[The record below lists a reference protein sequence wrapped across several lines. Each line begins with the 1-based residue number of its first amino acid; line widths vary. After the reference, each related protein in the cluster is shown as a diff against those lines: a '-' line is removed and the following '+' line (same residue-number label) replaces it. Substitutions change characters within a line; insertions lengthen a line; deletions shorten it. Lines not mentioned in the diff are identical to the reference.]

1 MNFLLPHQPIEFE
14 IPNQWWVAA
23 GMNGWKPRAL
33 SYVAT
38 SELQYPTIIVS
49 LSEVAA
55 PVRNENVAWFQ
66 EQRMVDVLKGFR
78 DGSKLP
84 PIEVDEPQ
92 TNNGFR
98 YRVRDGF
105 HRYYASAAVGFT
117 QLPVSVRPYF
127 DINVL

>member
-1 MNFLLPHQPIEFE
+1 MNFILPHQPIEFE
-14 IPNQWWVAA
+14 IPDQWWAAA
-23 GMNGWKPRAL
+23 GMNGWKSHAS

-38 SELQYPTIIVS
+38 SDPQYPTTVVP

-55 PVRNENVAWFQ
+55 PVRNKNVAWFK
-66 EQRMVDVLKGFR
+66 EQRMVDVLRGFR
-78 DGSKLP
+78 VGDKLP
-84 PIEVDEPQ
+84 PIEVDEPP
-92 TNNGFR
+92 TNTGFR

-127 DINVL
+127 DINAL